1 MANNGEIHCILW
13 YDEIMDNT
21 VGSLTKEEKSIIIG
35 SVLGDGYLRI
45 VPGRKNALFE
55 INSSFKQKA
64 YIDWKYEK
72 IGRIVITPP
81 KQRNGKGGRIAYR
94 FSTRQH
100 PDLTKIYRKFYQK
113 KEKIVPKGLK
123 LNPLIIAVWFM
134 DDGSKCYT
142 SYYFNTQGF
151 TPFYQKRLLKIL
163 RNQYRI
169 EGTLNKDKIY
179 YRIRIRAESV
189 PKLKEIINPYIIPT
203 MRYKLGKTP

>member
-72 IGRIVITPP
+72 
-81 KQRNGKGGRIAYR
+81 
-94 FSTRQH
+94 
-100 PDLTKIYRKFYQK
+100 
-113 KEKIVPKGLK
+113 
-123 LNPLIIAVWFM
+123 
-134 DDGSKCYT
+134 
-142 SYYFNTQGF
+142 
-151 TPFYQKRLLKIL
+151 
-163 RNQYRI
+163 
-169 EGTLNKDKIY
+169 
-179 YRIRIRAESV
+179 
-189 PKLKEIINPYIIPT
+189 
-203 MRYKLGKTP
+203 